1 VNPATSEELELK
13 DILKVGNEMFFV
25 STIKMEVRHSW
36 LTQHQNV
43 NIYESMVFEKID
55 DKIIYENS
63 IYNRRYTTS
72 DNAIEGHNHIVK
84 NIESIITTCSGC
96 KTKLSK

>member
-1 VNPATSEELELK
+1 MNPATSEDLQLK
-13 DILKVGNEMFFV
+13 NILQVGDEMFFV

-43 NIYESMVFEKID
+43 NVYETMVFEKID

-63 IYNRRYTTS
+63 IFNRRYTTC

-84 NIESIITTCSGC
+84 NIETIIPTCREC